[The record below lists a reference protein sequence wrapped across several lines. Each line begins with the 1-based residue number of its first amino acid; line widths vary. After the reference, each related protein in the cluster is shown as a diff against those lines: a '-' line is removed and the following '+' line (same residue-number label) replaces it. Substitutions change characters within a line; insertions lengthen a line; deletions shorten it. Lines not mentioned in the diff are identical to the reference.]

1 MSGLPPKFESRQID
15 KLMTQQME
23 EDIREQRSAGIQ
35 DEIQR
40 AQRRAILAQQESK
53 AKDRLKRSLSKRA
66 TNRRRNKA
74 ARKARRKQR

>member
-1 MSGLPPKFESRQID
+1 MSGLPPKVESRQID

-35 DEIQR
+35 AEIQR
-40 AQRRAILAQQESK
+40 AQRRAILNREESK
-53 AKDRLKRSLSKRA
+53 IKARLARSLKKKA